1 MPQQILAMIAWTFF
15 TGTVPALA
23 QTAPP
28 EPAAPPPAASRA
40 DEIDARFDQAHLLIR
55 QINRLVPGP
64 EKSAAIEELR
74 GQLAQIDAAFTDA
87 EKADHARRK
96 LAALRDAV
104 ERQRQRLKQSG
115 IAMAQA
121 KSAEPPDLAARQ
133 ATGSDYTLQE
143 AILKA
148 LEEQERKEARLQS
161 LGTSEALRL
170 MQEVE

>member
-1 MPQQILAMIAWTFF
+1 MPQRILAMIAWMFF

-23 QTAPP
+23 QT
-28 EPAAPPPAASRA
+28 APPPAASRA

-115 IAMAQA
+115 SAMAQA
-121 KSAEPPDLAARQ
+121 SVSTMIQPKDFRSCR
-133 ATGSDYTLQE
+133 TK
-143 AILKA
+143 I
-148 LEEQERKEARLQS
+148 QS
-161 LGTSEALRL
+161 T
-170 MQEVE
+170 